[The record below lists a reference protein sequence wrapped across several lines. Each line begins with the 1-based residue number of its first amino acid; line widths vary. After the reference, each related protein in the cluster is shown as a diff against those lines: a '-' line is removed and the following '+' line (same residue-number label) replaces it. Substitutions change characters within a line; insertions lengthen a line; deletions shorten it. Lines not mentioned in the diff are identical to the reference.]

1 MKNKG
6 ITLVSLII
14 TIVVLLILAFSS
26 VAISTN
32 ILSYTQFQTIRTN
45 MLQIQAKAKMAEEKA
60 GFQKDEN
67 LLVGTK
73 IEEPTDNSKI
83 QILFDKQIIKT
94 DEEYYM
100 LSKQDLEKWDL
111 IDIHIEDGYLVNY
124 KTDEVIYVKGVKGKQ
139 DKIYYKLTDMMEQ
152 N

>member
-6 ITLVSLII
+6 ITLISLVI

-26 VAISTN
+26 VTISTN
-32 ILSYTQFQTIRTN
+32 ILSYTNLQTIRTN

-60 GFQKDEN
+60 NFQKDEN
-67 LLVGTK
+67 LLVGIK
-73 IEEPTDNSKI
+73 IDEITDNPKI
-83 QILFDKQIIKT
+83 QDLFNKEIIKQ

-100 LSKQDLEKWDL
+100 LSKQDLERWDL
-111 IDIHIEDGYLVNY
+111 IDVQIDDGYLVNY

-139 DKIYYKLTDMMEQ
+139 DNLYYKLTDIMEQ